1 MYCPNCGVEI
11 SEKVNFCP
19 NCGAELGI
27 QNDTSIQQSENTTS
41 NNQQESFWY
50 MLTNSSG
57 VLNPTSCCIVFKSKH
72 MLFYHISSK
81 KYKELLKEKN
91 KRDKSEGK
99 GMMQRFLSNFK
110 VLDEY
115 LQIHLRE
122 PENTLISENPKN
134 GVIPYSSVK
143 KFVFKRPPS
152 MANND
157 SQSPGKLVIVTQ
169 KNKYR
174 FSHRISD
181 PKNQYKAAFQNI
193 FGKKLKYS

>member
-11 SEKVNFCP
+11 PENSNFCP
-19 NCGAELGI
+19 NCGEKIGT
-27 QNDTSIQQSENTTS
+27 QNDSSYNQTENNAS
-41 NNQQESFWY
+41 NNQQENFWY

-57 VLNPTSCCIVFKSKH
+57 VFNPTSCCIVFKGDH

-81 KYKELLKEKN
+81 KYKELLKEKY

-110 VLDEY
+110 VLEEY
-115 LQIHLRE
+115 LQVHLRE

-134 GVIPYSSVK
+134 GVVSYSSVK

-152 MANND
+152 LANND
-157 SQSPGKLVIVTQ
+157 SQSPGKLVIVTTSD
-169 KNKYR
+169 KYR
-174 FSHRISD
+174 FSHRIND
-181 PKNQYKAAFQNI
+181 PKKQYKAAFQNI
-193 FGKKLKYS
+193 FGKRLKYS